1 MTEDLGPAI
10 AFATQLRQ
18 AGVRA
23 QVYGEQKKFKGK
35 MSYADKLGIPYVVFL
50 GQEELDQGVVKV
62 KDMITGDQQAL
73 SPEAAAQTIAAAMAE
88 RAKGKPI
95 KEKD

>member
-1 MTEDLGPAI
+1 
-10 AFATQLRQ
+10 
-18 AGVRA
+18 
-23 QVYGEQKKFKGK
+23 
-35 MSYADKLGIPYVVFL
+35 VVFL